1 MVRSGIPNLD
11 EIEKL
16 LAEKIYQK
24 WSSLREA
31 FRGIDTTHH
40 GFLQREDFQ
49 KILGNFFGSTIS
61 SEVVQLL
68 MNRFDKTGDGL
79 VAWDE
84 FVEEM
89 KRVDTEAF
97 TLNEPCTSDN
107 IVSGADYLLFSRQ
120 LNGSENFWKLSRVS
134 MSLTCKPI
142 AYWTYTQPITDCV
155 PSFEVTGNGHQKDE
169 RATPTGAAMLQLKN
183 VLDQHFNSLRETFL
197 ALDKTRSGKVTQK
210 EFGNA
215 VKHFLLSD
223 EENLNFQGLDL
234 PALSEKL
241 FQRFDLNG
249 NGVIDYSEFMKV
261 MSTSTEYG
269 LHLDRSLLKGA
280 QVGAFS

>member
-1 MVRSGIPNLD
+1 MEFEGLLSAGSSRIASQRYTTMVRSGIPNLD

-107 IVSGADYLLFSRQ
+107 IVS
-120 LNGSENFWKLSRVS
+120 
-134 MSLTCKPI
+134 
-142 AYWTYTQPITDCV
+142 
-155 PSFEVTGNGHQKDE
+155 GNGHQKDE